1 MKSARTSAVAII
13 CALLLGATAAA
24 KADTFNVSGTET
36 STGDVMG
43 TCSTDCTFGGT
54 VTIDTTT
61 GTVTGVDITYPDIP
75 AYNMYVSFDAS
86 LDELTLTNSAGE
98 NLNLY
103 LSVASLVNFDGASIL
118 GGQAFAT
125 LGLAYEGSTGS
136 ITAPATTPILAAL
149 PLFAGGLGFV
159 GYLMCRRKQAVA
171 TA

>member
-13 CALLLGATAAA
+13 CALSLGATAAA
-24 KADTFNVSGTET
+24 KADTVFNVSGTET
-36 STGDVMG
+36 STGEVMG

-54 VTIDTTT
+54 VTIDSTT

-86 LDELTLTNSAGE
+86 LEELTLTNSASE

-103 LSVASLVNFDGASIL
+103 LSVASLVGFDGASIV

-136 ITAPATTPILAAL
+136 ITAPATTPI
-149 PLFAGGLGFV
+149 P
-159 GYLMCRRKQAVA
+159 A
-171 TA
+171 TAAAVCWRARLRRLSREAT